1 MTPDERLVEAVLAS
15 NDAVV
20 ADLISQG
27 ADPNAQDLS
36 GRTPVSLAA
45 ETGAVGCLR
54 VLLGA
59 GGSPDVGDVKGDSA
73 VSYAAS
79 TGMDECL
86 QLLLDAGGDRDKVG
100 DAGRSALMRA
110 VLGGHQRCVR
120 ALVNRAGSCDVNA
133 ADDDGVTP
141 LAAAVALDHDDAAKI
156 VVVLLD
162 AGADPRRA
170 DVRGVV
176 PTQLAAAGGKIEI
189 LTTLLAK
196 GAGSTTGACSQPRST
211 TPRSWVRS
219 SACACGERRGREYE
233 GWGRADRDGPREGG
247 GGLRR
252 LRKTLSRTRRRG
264 LHRPTVATRCY

>member
-20 ADLISQG
+20 ADLISKG

-54 VLLGA
+54 LLLGA

-110 VLGGHQRCVR
+110 VLGGHQRSDGATRV
-120 ALVNRAGSCDVNA
+120 VHGSNA
-133 ADDDGVTP
+133 AVLRRTQRSMKRASLP
-141 LAAAVALDHDDAAKI
+141 SPMLA
-156 VVVLLD
+156 
-162 AGADPRRA
+162 RRA
-170 DVRGVV
+170 V
-176 PTQLAAAGGKIEI
+176 
-189 LTTLLAK
+189 
-196 GAGSTTGACSQPRST
+196 
-211 TPRSWVRS
+211 
-219 SACACGERRGREYE
+219 
-233 GWGRADRDGPREGG
+233 
-247 GGLRR
+247 
-252 LRKTLSRTRRRG
+252 
-264 LHRPTVATRCY
+264 

>member
-27 ADPNAQDLS
+27 ADLNAQDLS

-120 ALVNRAGSCDVNA
+120 TLVSRAGSCDVNA

-141 LAAAVALDHDDAAKI
+141 LAAAVALDHDDALPI

-176 PTQLAAAGGKIEI
+176 PTQLAAAGGKIDI

-196 GAGSTTGACSQPRST
+196 GAGVNDGSVFSTPLHDAAFMGKVKCLRVLLENGADVST
-211 TPRSWVRS
+211 
-219 SACACGERRGREYE
+219 
-233 GWGRADRDGPREGG
+233 RDGDG
-247 GGLRR
+247 
-252 LRKTLSRTRRRG
+252 RTAMDRAKEAG
-264 LHRPTVATRCY
+264 DYDACVKLLVEHGAADFTVLQ

>member
-79 TGMDECL
+79 
-86 QLLLDAGGDRDKVG
+86 
-100 DAGRSALMRA
+100 ALS
-110 VLGGHQRCVR
+110 L
-120 ALVNRAGSCDVNA
+120 
-133 ADDDGVTP
+133 P
-141 LAAAVALDHDDAAKI
+141 
-156 VVVLLD
+156 
-162 AGADPRRA
+162 
-170 DVRGVV
+170 
-176 PTQLAAAGGKIEI
+176 
-189 LTTLLAK
+189 
-196 GAGSTTGACSQPRST
+196 
-211 TPRSWVRS
+211 W
-219 SACACGERRGREYE
+219 
-233 GWGRADRDGPREGG
+233 
-247 GGLRR
+247 
-252 LRKTLSRTRRRG
+252 RTRTAQAAPTC
-264 LHRPTVATRCY
+264 LSIRPA

>member
-54 VLLGA
+54 LLLGA

-120 ALVNRAGSCDVNA
+120 TLVSRAGSCDVNA

-141 LAAAVALDHDDAAKI
+141 LAAAAFTSQ
-156 VVVLLD
+156 
-162 AGADPRRA
+162 DPAR
-170 DVRGVV
+170 
-176 PTQLAAAGGKIEI
+176 
-189 LTTLLAK
+189 LT
-196 GAGSTTGACSQPRST
+196 
-211 TPRSWVRS
+211 
-219 SACACGERRGREYE
+219 SA
-233 GWGRADRDGPREGG
+233 
-247 GGLRR
+247 
-252 LRKTLSRTRRRG
+252 RT
-264 LHRPTVATRCY
+264 HR